1 MISAKATES
10 PRDVSSGSKI
20 DEIVRELSQAKC
32 TAQIA
37 DKRCEDLVRS
47 AADKGQANIYS
58 DDSRKLTLKEH
69 QRDMAEEKAT
79 RAEEKVSI
87 FVKFFN
93 LKTLFHR

>member
-1 MISAKATES
+1 MISAKATER

-32 TAQIA
+32 TAQEA

-47 AADKGQANIYS
+47 AADKKQANIYS
-58 DDSRKLTLKEH
+58 DDSRILTRKEH
-69 QRDMAEEKAT
+69 QRDMAEEKGT

>member
-1 MISAKATES
+1 MLVTKSEL
-10 PRDVSSGSKI
+10 SGDKI
-20 DEIVRELSQAKC
+20 DELERDLSQAKS
-32 TAQIA
+32 TAQEA

-47 AADKGQANIYS
+47 AADKRQANIHS
-58 DDSRKLTLKEH
+58 DNSRKLTLKEH
-69 QRDMAEEKAT
+69 QRDMAEEKGT